1 MFRQLIKFHMS
12 QVTTRVGGFE
22 MKSST
27 ILVSDPSYKK
37 SYAGT
42 AKPSLANLSKI
53 VSRVKKG
60 KWSGYVLKN
69 KEKNSRVW
77 SLVAMSDDVK
87 STDLKKW
94 ISIGDVAV
102 DSGMM
107 GIFDMKYYPEDV
119 RDSDFYEKVCQDVDS
134 KHQAIIYDKFGVISM
149 TGYGDGSYPANKC
162 LMDGKVVAVQVDF

>member
-1 MFRQLIKFHMS
+1 MS

-37 SYAGT
+37 SYAG
-42 AKPSLANLSKI
+42 KGKVVFGNLSKI
-53 VSRVKKG
+53 VSRVKQG

-69 KEKNSRVW
+69 KEKQSRVW
-77 SLVAMSDDVK
+77 SLIAMSDDVK
-87 STDLKKW
+87 SLDLKKW

-107 GIFDMKYYPEDV
+107 GIFDMKYYPEEP
-119 RDSDFYEKVCQDVDS
+119 RDADFYDKVCQDIDH
-134 KHQAIIYDKFGVISM
+134 KHQAIIYEKFGVISM

-162 LMDGKVVAVQVDF
+162 LLDGKVVAVQVDF